1 MDQRIFDKLDRLEA
15 GARVETRPSQYAYED
30 NSADFSAYDGRE
42 RVYGGVGDFQDDG
55 QHFNDMFAD
64 QGKANYSNEQI
75 HPFKAWNYSS
85 RLAVQ
90 QFTQQPDYGY
100 DDGFGV
106 KGQQP
111 PFVADPQNHLSRDI
125 GNPLH
130 SGTVNQP
137 LFRSQGFELSNFTL
151 RHDQPQE
158 SSSSP
163 FAQPVHSSPAFR
175 TSQRRPGPYDYER
188 FTTPS
193 LQGPIISEADEHQS
207 YEPFGVE
214 DLQAEQ
220 GNRHAHQ
227 YVPTEQFRRRYQAPE
242 QPAQPKPAT
251 SKTPVVQGISLV
263 STRDLPDRFRA
274 VFPYPLF
281 NSIQSKSFDIVY
293 NSNDN
298 FVLSAPTGS
307 GKTGVLELAVCRLMT
322 GFAAG
327 SYKIVYQAPTKSLC
341 SERQRDWEAKFASL
355 DLKCAELTGD
365 TDAAQLRNVQHA
377 SIIITTPEKWDS
389 VTRKWK
395 DHQKLMQMVK
405 LFLIDEVHILKEDR
419 GATLEAVVSRMK
431 SVGSN
436 VRFVALSA
444 TVPNSDDIATWLGK
458 DPMNNHL
465 PAAREKFGEEF
476 RPVRLQKH
484 VRGYQSNSNDFA
496 FEKTLDTKLPEVIAK
511 WSQRKPIMV
520 FCFTRKACVDT
531 AKLLTNWWATKA
543 PRERYWSAPRK
554 LVVVADKDLRGIIL
568 HSGNIGHL
576 EADNGQTRY
585 RREWPSTTLDCRLR
599 IVQPSRK
606 DTLKEM

>member
-1 MDQRIFDKLDRLEA
+1 M
-15 GARVETRPSQYAYED
+15 
-30 NSADFSAYDGRE
+30 
-42 RVYGGVGDFQDDG
+42 
-55 QHFNDMFAD
+55 
-64 QGKANYSNEQI
+64 
-75 HPFKAWNYSS
+75 
-85 RLAVQ
+85 
-90 QFTQQPDYGY
+90 
-100 DDGFGV
+100 
-106 KGQQP
+106 
-111 PFVADPQNHLSRDI
+111 
-125 GNPLH
+125 
-130 SGTVNQP
+130 NQP
-137 LFRSQGFELSNFTL
+137 SFRSQGLDLSRFDMS
-151 RHDQPQE
+151 HDQPHE

-163 FAQPVHSSPAFR
+163 FAQPGHSTSAFR
-175 TSQRRPGPYDYER
+175 TSQRQPRPFDYPKQTR
-188 FTTPS
+188 PS
-193 LQGPIISEADEHQS
+193 LQRDAIPEADEYQR
-207 YEPFGVE
+207 YEPLGVE
-214 DLQAEQ
+214 DLQAEEQ
-220 GNRHAHQ
+220 DQHAHQ
-227 YVPTEQFRRRYQAPE
+227 YVLAEQFQPSYRA
-242 QPAQPKPAT
+242 PAQSLQAKPPT

-263 STRDLPDRFRA
+263 STRDLPDRFRS

-281 NSIQSKSFDIVY
+281 NAIQSKSFETIY

-307 GKTGVLELAVCRLMT
+307 GKTVVLELAICRLVT
-322 GFAAG
+322 SFASG

-395 DHQKLMQMVK
+395 DHEKLMQMVK

-458 DPMNNHL
+458 DPMNAHL
-465 PAAREKFGEEF
+465 PAVRERFGEEF

-496 FEKTLDTKLPEVIAK
+496 FEKTLDAKLPEVIAK
-511 WSQRKPIMV
+511 WSQRKPIMI
-520 FCFTRKACVDT
+520 FCFTRKACADT
-531 AKLLTNWWATKA
+531 AKLLMNWWATKE

-554 LVVVADKDLRGIIL
+554 RIVVADKDLRGILL
-568 HSGNIGHL
+568 HKSIFEL
-576 EADNGQTRY
+576 
-585 RREWPSTTLDCRLR
+585 L
-599 IVQPSRK
+599 
-606 DTLKEM
+606 